1 MRYCPKCETL
11 NDNDSFFCK
20 NCGFPLDE
28 EVENYNQKENPKMKA
43 KRSKTKVKNKS
54 RNKTKVKYKNGNNDK
69 QKGKMSFF
77 QSFMM
82 FFFILLSICAL
93 GAAAF
98 LGYYIYQN
106 SNIEVPDVIGYTYE
120 DAKATLKN
128 SKLQAEM
135 TEITVTDEDEAGTVI
150 KQNKKPGSKVMEN
163 TIIKLTV
170 GVLDTK
176 VTVPNIEGLS
186 LDEALNLLN
195 KNNVKYEIVYE
206 TSDQEENIVLDQ
218 SIKAN
223 KKIENTETV
232 TITVSKKQE
241 TQTNQNDD
249 NVQEDN
255 QDNIL
260 ETDNET
266 HLQNWNEFF
275 LKEYL

>member
-93 GAAAF
+93 GAAGF

-106 SNIEVPDVIGYTYE
+106 SNIEVPDVIGYSYE
-120 DAKATLKN
+120 DAERTLKE
-128 SKLQAEM
+128 SKLQVQKIE
-135 TEITVTDEDEAGTVI
+135 EKVTDEDEVGIVI
-150 KQNKKPGSKVMEN
+150 KQNRKAGSKVMEN
-163 TIIKLTV
+163 TVIKLYV
-170 GVLDTK
+170 GVLDEK
-176 VTVPNIEGLS
+176 VTVPDVEGLS
-186 LDEALNLLN
+186 LDEAVALLN
-195 KNNVKYEIVYE
+195 KNNVKYEIKYE
-206 TSDQEENIVLDQ
+206 TLDEDNIVLVQ
-218 SIKAN
+218 SVRAN
-223 KKIENTETV
+223 QKIEKDEVV
-232 TITVSKKQE
+232 TITVSKQE
-241 TQTNQNDD
+241 TQTENPENPT
-249 NVQEDN
+249 EDN
-255 QDNIL
+255 QNT
-260 ETDNET
+260 ENNANNSNNQTNS
-266 HLQNWNEFF
+266 
-275 LKEYL
+275 

>member
-54 RNKTKVKYKNGNNDK
+54 RNKTKLKYKNGNNDK

-128 SKLQAEM
+128 NKLQAEM

-266 HLQNWNEFF
+266 HLQN
-275 LKEYL
+275 